1 MKNKVS
7 SLIAEGILFCG
18 SGILLLS
25 YSLISYAKA
34 FNKSWSQSPY
44 LFPALVGAALIGLSI
59 WIMGQGVLALKEK
72 TDSKGKMA
80 RVLGVL
86 VLCGIYYLVLGEV
99 SIPRVTIGILS
110 FSITISIFEVA
121 TVIFLIAMM
130 WFMKVRK
137 VAVLVLVPIGTSL
150 FLSIAFRTCLHV
162 MLP

>member
-1 MKNKVS
+1 
-7 SLIAEGILFCG
+7 
-18 SGILLLS
+18 
-25 YSLISYAKA
+25 
-34 FNKSWSQSPY
+34 
-44 LFPALVGAALIGLSI
+44 
-59 WIMGQGVLALKEK
+59 
-72 TDSKGKMA
+72 MA

-86 VLCGIYYLVLGEV
+86 VLCGLYYLVLGEV